1 MNMAQKGASAAV
13 LFWPRLQ
20 PRPKTLSQRRHPSG
34 ILGTTLAWPAKQRKH
49 RHHPALIRSESA
61 ARHRLIRT
69 SEHYIDHHLLI
80 TFSVDR
86 VMGQHSESSEAGRSG
101 GQAEW
106 GRAASQMGGA
116 DNTIILI
123 CQLLALEPAE
133 GVPPRICASLALC
146 RLLHFNRPNPL
157 GCPNSARWD
166 PPQELRPPAAGWHRH
181 AILWRFGTRKDA
193 ASLRH
198 HACKALTSNTCCI
211 LSSSFQPPIQRNA
224 ERPAHVSTCF
234 LPASHSDA
242 RGRSSLAGQPA
253 LLGLSA
259 FVEPAVV
266 AWPCRR

>member
-1 MNMAQKGASAAV
+1 MAQKGASAAV

-123 CQLLALEPAE
+123 RQLLALEPAE
-133 GVPPRICASLALC
+133 GVPPPDMSVSSSMQAAALQPAKPAWLPYLGALGSSPGAPATGGGLASARHSLAV
-146 RLLHFNRPNPL
+146 
-157 GCPNSARWD
+157 WD
-166 PPQELRPPAAGWHRH
+166 AQGRGIPPA
-181 AILWRFGTRKDA
+181 
-193 ASLRH
+193 
-198 HACKALTSNTCCI
+198 
-211 LSSSFQPPIQRNA
+211 
-224 ERPAHVSTCF
+224 
-234 LPASHSDA
+234 
-242 RGRSSLAGQPA
+242 
-253 LLGLSA
+253 
-259 FVEPAVV
+259 
-266 AWPCRR
+266 PCM